1 MAGVVRLLEGFQP
14 ARFFVLG
21 FTAVA
26 VGWVLA
32 ILPSLGMRIDSLVE
46 GYYAVTPLTQFLD
59 MLLLVFALVDKI
71 NLMRTDKEAAL
82 VQVHTSDL
90 KVLEV
95 ERHANKALLLANTK
109 LKESLVLAEQ
119 QDKKKQHF
127 LMTG

>member
-82 VQVHTSDL
+82 VQMHTSDL

>member
-82 VQVHTSDL
+82 VQMHTSDL

-95 ERHANKALLLANTK
+95 EL
-109 LKESLVLAEQ
+109 
-119 QDKKKQHF
+119 
-127 LMTG
+127 